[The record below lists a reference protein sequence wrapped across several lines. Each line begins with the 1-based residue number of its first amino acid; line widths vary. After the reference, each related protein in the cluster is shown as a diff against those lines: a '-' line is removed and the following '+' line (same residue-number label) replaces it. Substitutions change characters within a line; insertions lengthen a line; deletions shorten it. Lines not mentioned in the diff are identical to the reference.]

1 MLNSYTFNHSNNLR
15 CLAQNTQPQLY

>member
-1 MLNSYTFNHSNNLR
+1 MLNSCIFNHSNNLR